1 MREQNN
7 CRMARGTLSD
17 RLQSLRRERGVT
29 QVGAAVAVGI
39 SRSYLGGLETGQA
52 LPGRATMVAL
62 ADYYGVALEWL
73 TSGEGERDQ
82 PPLSANEVKLLRAYR
97 QLPQDEADAHLELL
111 LRRAESEKRRTDS
124 PVAED
129 KRTASVK
136 VLKKFR

>member
-1 MREQNN
+1 
-7 CRMARGTLSD
+7 
-17 RLQSLRRERGVT
+17 
-29 QVGAAVAVGI
+29 
-39 SRSYLGGLETGQA
+39 
-52 LPGRATMVAL
+52 MVAL

-73 TSGEGERDQ
+73 TSGEGERDP